1 MSKHSA
7 AFLSQQQIKLSFP
20 GLPAFVDFPSAC
32 RFVGVSRQTGDH
44 WLAAGKFPAGIV
56 RLGTRKIGVPLAG
69 LQVWLEGKLH
79 EAGFAAATDAPVA
92 SVPVPAAFADTP
104 AKRGRGRPRKVARGE
119 V

>member
-1 MSKHSA
+1 MSNHSA

-20 GLPAFVDFPSAC
+20 DLPAFVDFPAAC

-69 LQVWLEGKLH
+69 LQVWLEAKLQ
-79 EAGFAAATDAPVA
+79 EAGFSAATDAPAA
-92 SVPVPAAFADTP
+92 SVPVPADIGDTP
-104 AKRGRGRPRKVARGE
+104 AKRGRGRPRKLSLAGV
-119 V
+119 